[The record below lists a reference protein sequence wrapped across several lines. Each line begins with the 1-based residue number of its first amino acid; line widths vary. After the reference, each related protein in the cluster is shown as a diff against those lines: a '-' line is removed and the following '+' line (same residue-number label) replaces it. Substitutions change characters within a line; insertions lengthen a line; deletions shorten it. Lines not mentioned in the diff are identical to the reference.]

1 MLRGAVVVGSVLL
14 GIASVVA
21 AEPNYETEIKPLLT
35 RKCTSCHGP
44 LKQEAGL
51 RLDAAVWIL
60 KGNADG
66 FVVRAGEP
74 DQSKLLE
81 RVRATETEH
90 RMPPEGEGEPLTAA
104 QIELL
109 TRWIAAGAPAPA
121 NEAVLNDPREHW
133 AYQLPIQRPLPED
146 VPAEW
151 SLTPIDRFLA
161 EAHRSAGLT
170 PAEVADK
177 GTLLRRVTFDLT
189 GLPPTREELAEF
201 LADGAPSSWDRV
213 VNRLL
218 ESPAYGERWGRHWM
232 DVWRYSDWDGYG
244 NELRGSQRHIWRWR
258 DWIIESLNGDKG
270 YDQMIVEMLA
280 GDEVAPDDVET
291 LRATGFLARNYY
303 KFNRNNWLDNTVDH
317 TAKAFLGITMEC
329 AKCHDHKF
337 DPIAQTDFYALRAV
351 FEPHEIRTD
360 ILPGQPNIERDG
372 LSRAF
377 DAQPELPTYL
387 FVRGNEKQPNKE
399 QPLTAGLPGIFQAA
413 LTPAPVPLPV
423 TTYYPAVKSHVVE
436 QMQQAAA
443 GEVGEARKNV
453 KLAALGLEI
462 AEESLN
468 KFEKQPADA
477 LEAVTPLYLA
487 EDFRQRRDDVW
498 TIRSGDWSFGPE
510 GARQTQVS
518 SQKSELVSQI
528 DLPRDFV
535 AIVKFR
541 LIGGQTYHSVGL
553 SFDDHGPERS
563 DAVYVSAYPA
573 SPKIQVL
580 LQRGAAEYPKEA
592 ERPFPIERGREYTL
606 EVRVRSR
613 TINAYINGQPALFYQ
628 LNHDRSPGKLSLWT
642 FDCAAEFSGLQVKP
656 LTPAT
661 DAALNFS
668 GMRHAGDVDQA
679 QKDLQIARQKLDLAQ
694 ARLQR
699 EELAEAALAARIA
712 ADRAKYLE
720 AQVSGEELQRL
731 ARTALDAERQQ
742 RVAAA
747 RFTVLEAELK
757 QRESTAKPDSDAAK
771 KAAEAVAAAQKK
783 LVEAEAELTRTDG
796 SYTPLG
802 KESPR
807 TSTGR
812 RLALAQWITERSNP
826 LTARVAVNHVWQRHI
841 GRSIVE
847 NMFDFGLRSPR
858 PELADLLD
866 WLAVDFMEHRWSLK
880 HLHRQIVTSRAY
892 RLASSTSAEL
902 AAANSVHDR
911 DNRRLWKTPIRR
923 LEAEAVRDSLLAVS
937 GSLDLTRGGPDID
950 FKEGETVP
958 RRSVYFRHAYEKQ
971 MTFLVL
977 FDAASP
983 NECYRRTDSIIPQ
996 QALAL
1001 ANSPLVRTQAEKL
1014 AVKLRAESMTAAD
1027 FVQRAFETLLSRS
1040 PTHAEAALCQQYLQA
1055 SAANADANL
1064 IHTLFNHNDFVT
1076 LR

>member
-1 MLRGAVVVGSVLL
+1 MLRGALMVGSVVL
-14 GIASVVA
+14 GVASVVA
-21 AEPNYETEIKPLLT
+21 TEPNYETEIKPLLA

-60 KGNADG
+60 KGNSDG

-74 DQSKLLE
+74 EQSKLLE
-81 RVRATETEH
+81 RVRTVDPEQ
-90 RMPPEGEGEPLTAA
+90 RMPPEGEGEPLSAA

-109 TRWIAAGAPAPA
+109 ARWVAAGAPAPA
-121 NEAVLNDPREHW
+121 DEPVLNDPKEHW
-133 AYQLPIQRPLPED
+133 AYQLPTHRPLPAD
-146 VPAEW
+146 VSAEW
-151 SLTPIDRFLA
+151 SLTPVDCFLA
-161 EAHRSAGLT
+161 AAHRSAGLT

-189 GLPPTREELAEF
+189 GLPPTRAELLEF
-201 LADGAPSSWDRV
+201 LADDSPGSWERIVD
-213 VNRLL
+213 RLL

-258 DWIIESLNGDKG
+258 DWIIESLNADKG
-270 YDQMIVEMLA
+270 YDQMVVEMLA
-280 GDEVAPDDVET
+280 GDEVAPDDVNT

-337 DPIAQTDFYALRAV
+337 DPIAQSDFYALRAV

-372 LSRAF
+372 LARAF

-399 QPLTAGLPGIFQAA
+399 QPLTSGLPGIFQTT

-423 TTYYPAVKSHVVE
+423 TAYYPAVKPYVVE

-443 GEVGEARKNV
+443 GEVGEARKHV
-453 KLAALGLEI
+453 KLAALGLEF
-462 AEESLN
+462 AEESLHRI
-468 KFEKQPADA
+468 EKQPADA
-477 LEAVTPLYLA
+477 LEAITPLYLA
-487 EDFRQRRDDVW
+487 DDFRHRRDDVW
-498 TIRSGDWSFGPE
+498 TIRSGDWSFGPD
-510 GARQTQVS
+510 GAKQTQVS

-528 DLPRDFV
+528 DLPRDFA

-563 DAVYVSAYPA
+563 DAVYVSAYPS

-580 LQRGAAEYPKEA
+580 LQRGAAEYPKDA
-592 ERPFPIERGREYTL
+592 ERPFPIERGQEYTL

-613 TINAYINGQPALFYQ
+613 TINAYINGRPALFYQ
-628 LNHDRSPGKLSLWT
+628 LHHDRSPGKLSLWT
-642 FDCAAEFSGLQVKP
+642 FDCAAEFSGLQIKP
-656 LTPAT
+656 LTLT
-661 DAALNFS
+661 TEVTLNFS

-679 QKDLQIARQKLDLAQ
+679 QADLQTARQKMELAQ
-694 ARLQR
+694 VRLQR
-699 EELAEAALAARIA
+699 EELAVVALAARIA

-720 AQVSGEELQRL
+720 AHMSGEELQRL
-731 ARTALDAERQQ
+731 ARTALNAERQQ
-742 RVAAA
+742 QVAAA
-747 RFTVLEAELK
+747 KFTLLEAEIK
-757 QRESTAKPDSDAAK
+757 QLEFTAKPESDAAK

-783 LVEAEAELTRTDG
+783 LVEAETELTRTDG
-796 SYTPLG
+796 TYTPLG

-812 RLALAQWITERSNP
+812 RLALAKWITERSNP
-826 LTARVAVNHVWQRHI
+826 LTARVAVNHVWQRHF
-841 GRSIVE
+841 GRPILD

-858 PELADLLD
+858 PELANLLD
-866 WLAVDFMEHRWSLK
+866 WLAVDFMEHNWSLQ
-880 HLHRQIVTSRAY
+880 HLHRQIVLSRAY
-892 RLASSTSAEL
+892 RLASSTSPDL

-911 DNRRLWKTPIRR
+911 DNRRLWKASIRR
-923 LEAEAVRDSLLAVS
+923 LEAEAVRDSVLAVA

-1014 AVKLRAESMTAAD
+1014 AAKLRGESMTSAD

-1040 PTHAEAALCQQYLQA
+1040 PTNAEAALCQQYLQA

-1064 IHTLFNHNDFVT
+1064 IHTLLNHNDFVT